1 MGNGATIRV
10 LKDCWLS
17 NHPKKK
23 KKILFQPEEEI
34 WEWRVSDLID
44 WPNHQCDKEHI
55 TAMFHP
61 FDVEAILQ
69 VPLSRRVVQDVMVWS
84 GSKKGNYTV
93 KSGYYVAKQLRM
105 EESNVGET
113 SMRRT
118 NGALWSRI
126 WKANVPNKIK
136 IFLWHA
142 CLNIFPTQ
150 ENLTSRRVVEEAWCC
165 FCQNEFESVLHV
177 LWGCGAA

>member
-10 LKDCWLS
+10 LKDCWLP
-17 NHPKKK
+17 NHPKK

-136 IFLWHA
+136 IFSWHA

-150 ENLTSRRVVEEAWCC
+150 ENLTSRRVVEEARCC